1 MAHGKEEIQLSE
13 STLHPAAGTCL
24 NIGTELVCEVMN
36 AEEGLSP
43 SKDGCDL
50 CSVTWS
56 DGCSTCQQDAK
67 LRVKGY
73 THKYLWSGV
82 RS

>member
-1 MAHGKEEIQLSE
+1 MGQC
-13 STLHPAAGTCL
+13 AAGTCL

-56 DGCSTCQQDAK
+56 DGCSTCAN
-67 LRVKGY
+67 RMPN
-73 THKYLWSGV
+73 
-82 RS
+82 